1 MFPLIYDHQ
10 SDFLRLPI
18 YYSQWYTSDRISVA
32 ATVREQRKSIVQ
44 RKMGTQGRSEYKYLA
59 KWKETNGSEH

>member
-10 SDFLRLPI
+10 SDFQGLSKN
-18 YYSQWYTSDRISVA
+18 SQWYRAQVSVA
-32 ATVREQRKSIVQ
+32 ATVREQRKNLVQ

-59 KWKETNGSEH
+59 NWKETNVSEH